1 MGCYGKG
8 GADLVVGTSVQKR
21 VCVHVSWRSICV
33 LHTLARAGDEKLV
46 VLSSTQWF
54 TLICCYFSQKLQ
66 FCSYSVAS
74 PVAARPIIRQCGG
87 NSVPT
92 GKLCHWPYSD
102 AACSEWLTSD

>member
-8 GADLVVGTSVQKR
+8 GADLVVGTSVQKS
-21 VCVHVSWRSICV
+21 VLVSWRGICM
-33 LHTLARAGDEKLV
+33 LHTLARAGDGKLV

-66 FCSYSVAS
+66 LCSYSVAS
-74 PVAARPIIRQCGG
+74 PVAARPIILQCGG

-92 GKLCHWPYSD
+92 GKLCHWPDSV
-102 AACSEWLTSD
+102 AASSE